1 MYECK
6 FLTVAT
12 GYYGQHN
19 TLDVKGADLSKVK
32 HYFKEAHPYFNQDV
46 VVIGGKNSAV
56 DAALEL
62 EKAGANVTVLYRGDR
77 YSAAIKPWILPN
89 FESLVNHEKI
99 DMEFDANVTE
109 ITQHS
114 VTYEKW

>member
-46 VVIGGKNSAV
+46 VVIEV
-56 DAALEL
+56 
-62 EKAGANVTVLYRGDR
+62 R
-77 YSAAIKPWILPN
+77 IL
-89 FESLVNHEKI
+89 
-99 DMEFDANVTE
+99 
-109 ITQHS
+109 Q
-114 VTYEKW
+114 

>member
-62 EKAGANVTVLYRGDR
+62 KRLGQ
-77 YSAAIKPWILPN
+77 
-89 FESLVNHEKI
+89 
-99 DMEFDANVTE
+99 M
-109 ITQHS
+109 
-114 VTYEKW
+114 